1 MTTCLVGKLTV
12 GRVKWQ
18 VGQDGVTL
26 SAGGFSGVLI
36 GRVRVAGR
44 VGRPNA
50 DLCDL
55 AWERV
60 S

>member
-1 MTTCLVGKLTV
+1 MITCLVGKLTV
-12 GRVKWQ
+12 GRVKCQ
-18 VGQDGVTL
+18 VGQGGLTL
-26 SAGGFSGVLI
+26 SARGLGGVLV
-36 GRVRVAGR
+36 GWVRVAGR